1 MEVRDS
7 LRAVLAPPL
16 SLAHLLRRG
25 RSIALSLRKHR
36 PKRPMQLV
44 GPSEIWTNVS
54 SLIPREF
61 TVQNYASGWSGFGG
75 VTFITFFKNSLVV
88 TGISTVAS

>member
-1 MEVRDS
+1 MSFWRGSFFPPGDLRFDEVSRWNVYVEVRDS

-25 RSIALSLRKHR
+25 RPIALSLRKRH

-44 GPSEIWTNVS
+44 KIRRIFSRV
-54 SLIPREF
+54 
-61 TVQNYASGWSGFGG
+61 
-75 VTFITFFKNSLVV
+75 
-88 TGISTVAS
+88 